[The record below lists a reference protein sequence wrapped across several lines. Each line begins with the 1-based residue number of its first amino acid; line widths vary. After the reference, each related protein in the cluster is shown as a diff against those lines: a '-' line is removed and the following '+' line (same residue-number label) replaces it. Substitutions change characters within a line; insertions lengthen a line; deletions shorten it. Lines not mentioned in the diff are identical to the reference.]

1 MMFCP
6 LLRCPTGGRYEAAS
20 RSGENTAVK
29 PYVEPDT
36 ACSQFAQRNGPS
48 KLNAITVRAAA
59 LCARSS
65 GGCALGLRLYLIL
78 E

>member
-1 MMFCP
+1 MHGHPSTHF
-6 LLRCPTGGRYEAAS
+6 
-20 RSGENTAVK
+20 TAVK

-59 LCARSS
+59 LCARSK
-65 GGCALGLRLYLIL
+65 RRVRVRFKVIYLIL

>member
-1 MMFCP
+1 MHGHPSTHF
-6 LLRCPTGGRYEAAS
+6 
-20 RSGENTAVK
+20 TAVK

-48 KLNAITVRAAA
+48 KLNAITVCRVRCCCSCVQGQSEAAGV
-59 LCARSS
+59 RVTVRFQKII
-65 GGCALGLRLYLIL
+65 RLYLIL